1 MSTQVTPGL
10 RVSHHSMGSLLLAEA
25 EVGTEK
31 PDYAE
36 GHKDEARE
44 GGRMEGADKQV
55 YLSLKATQHG
65 LKEGQC

>member
-1 MSTQVTPGL
+1 
-10 RVSHHSMGSLLLAEA
+10 MGSLLLAEA

-44 GGRMEGADKQV
+44 GGQNGGSRQAGVFKPKGHSAWPQGRPV
-55 YLSLKATQHG
+55 LSGRGHHR
-65 LKEGQC
+65 